1 MCHILSI
8 VRATACVRAALSVL
22 FLIRRL
28 HRIHKRITRRH
39 STPTLTMLHITH
51 ETAQHTRCT
60 RKIIERY
67 NRLIESARCHT
78 FPRSTL
84 HTHAP
89 LHTLLRGPRTQ
100 PPCTRISPSHTP
112 LPLAHA
118 RPLLVRSSII
128 PSCLPQTATRTPS
141 SPLRS
146 VEGPIRRTRAQTHT
160 HAHTRTH
167 KHAHQPASRTH
178 EHTTTLAHTPPSQTP
193 FPHQSHPKPQSP
205 AVCGMCVRVN
215 AGHPPIAHSSY
226 YYRYSQ
232 LSH

>member
-84 HTHAP
+84 HTPRCTHCCAALARSRRAP
-89 LHTLLRGPRTQ
+89 ESHPAIRPCHSPTLARCWFVHRSSHPVCRKPQ
-100 PPCTRISPSHTP
+100 PAHHRRPCVRWKAPS
-112 LPLAHA
+112 AEHA
-118 RPLLVRSSII
+118 RKH
-128 PSCLPQTATRTPS
+128 TR
-141 SPLRS
+141 
-146 VEGPIRRTRAQTHT
+146 THT
-160 HAHTRTH
+160 HAHTSTRTPTSVPHTRTH
-167 KHAHQPASRTH
+167 HHTGT
-178 EHTTTLAHTPPSQTP
+178 HTTIPNTLPSPESPQTTKSCCVWHVCACECGPPANCTLLLL
-193 FPHQSHPKPQSP
+193 
-205 AVCGMCVRVN
+205 
-215 AGHPPIAHSSY
+215 
-226 YYRYSQ
+226 
-232 LSH
+232 LSV